1 MASWWIVEQEGLGGA
16 FSRAFERYLYR
27 PPSGAHQIVYALEV
41 PSWWVDAHELA
52 HRFTWAEANQVVH
65 ALRRAIAA
73 HQAQPIPLRP
83 FPFLRVRAV
92 EVDESTRALLD
103 LAAVE

>member
-27 PPSGAHQIVYALEV
+27 PPSGAHQIAYALEV
-41 PSWWVDAHELA
+41 PSWWVDSHELG

-65 ALRRAIAA
+65 ELRRAIAA
-73 HQAQPIPLRP
+73 HQAQPIPLRDV
-83 FPFLRVRAV
+83 RVRAV